1 MVESALQDYSTS
13 VYFYKKKTVKFIQ
26 SLLLSN
32 DKKAVE
38 RMWKEGIKKK

>member
-1 MVESALQDYSTS
+1 MVESAQQDYSTP
-13 VYFYKKKTVKFIQ
+13 VYFYKKKTVKFTK

-38 RMWKEGIKKK
+38 RIWKEGIRKK